1 MRKFLADYSTT
12 AAYGNQNHNFVILR
26 YAGILLN
33 YAEASNEVGNI
44 DIAYDQLKA
53 LRKRAGIEKG
63 SDDLYG
69 LKSGMSQDEM
79 RQAIRLERRIEMAF
93 EEQRYWDVR
102 RWKTAEQEFNKPLH
116 GEKIIMNQDS
126 TFTYDVVPASAIIF
140 TAPRMYLYPIP
151 YAETSGNKSIVQ
163 NPGW

>member
-1 MRKFLADYSTT
+1 
-12 AAYGNQNHNFVILR
+12 
-26 YAGILLN
+26 LLN

-69 LKSGMSQDEM
+69 LKSGMTQDEM

-93 EEQRYWDVR
+93 EEQRYWDAR